1 MTRINFLLVL
11 VAIVLFG
18 SCAESP
24 LDMDQENL
32 ILPDLQIMNNK
43 KELPAE
49 FQDVPLII
57 KDALLGL
64 YETKIGANLVNRA
77 AEALKN
83 SGIKARFVYQ
93 LGLKNTFKY
102 IGNGCGEYNFAEM
115 STDDIL
121 QLVFHELIHMA
132 QEPKGRLS
140 YLLETE
146 IEAYLGQYFY
156 CMMSGKEFKALRGNN
171 LNFEEKIKSLA
182 QFFDIYTGKATNE
195 SMFQHA
201 FLIALAEIGLHPLY
215 GSDKGWKIGPS
226 PYSVRILSSLMIN

>member
-77 AEALKN
+77 AEALGMGVW
-83 SGIKARFVYQ
+83 SI
-93 LGLKNTFKY
+93 
-102 IGNGCGEYNFAEM
+102 
-115 STDDIL
+115 IL
-121 QLVFHELIHMA
+121 QRCLQM
-132 QEPKGRLS
+132 
-140 YLLETE
+140 T
-146 IEAYLGQYFY
+146 Y
-156 CMMSGKEFKALRGNN
+156 CS
-171 LNFEEKIKSLA
+171 
-182 QFFDIYTGKATNE
+182 
-195 SMFQHA
+195 
-201 FLIALAEIGLHPLY
+201 
-215 GSDKGWKIGPS
+215 
-226 PYSVRILSSLMIN
+226 